1 MMTVLKANQRGHANF
16 GWLDTYHSFSFADYY
31 NPKMMGFRALRV
43 INEDTIDGGGG
54 FPMHGHQDMEIITIV
69 TEGTLEHRDTL
80 GTSAQIKPG
89 EVQKM
94 SAGTGIRH
102 SEFNAEMKNKTHLFQ
117 IWILPDKAGHKPS
130 YGQKSFT
137 KDLEKK
143 NLVLAVSKDG
153 RDGSITMNQDAS
165 VYMGH
170 LKKGEKLPIELA
182 QKRYAWLQ
190 MVKGS
195 LDVNGEKLES
205 SDALAAGE
213 ISKFDLTA
221 QEDSQFIF
229 FDLP

>member
-1 MMTVLKANQRGHANF
+1 MTVLKANQRGHANF
-16 GWLDTYHSFSFADYY
+16 GWLDTHHSFSFGDYY

-43 INEDTIDGGGG
+43 INEDTVDGGGG
-54 FPMHGHQDMEIITIV
+54 FPMHGHSNMEIITIV

-89 EVQKM
+89 EVQRM

-117 IWILPDKAGHKPS
+117 IWIMPDKEGHKPS
-130 YGQKSFT
+130 YGQKSFAQ
-137 KDLEKK
+137 DLEKK

-165 VYMGH
+165 VYMGR

-182 QKRYAWLQ
+182 QGRYAWVQ

-195 LDVNGEKLES
+195 LNVNGEKLKS
-205 SDALAAGE
+205 SDALATSE
-213 ISKFDLTA
+213 VSKFELSAD
-221 QEDSQFIF
+221 EDTQFIF
-229 FDLP
+229 FDLA